1 MPLTPGEKLG
11 PYEIQS
17 LLGKGGMGE
26 VYKAH
31 DPRLRRDVAIKT
43 SATQFSERFDREARA
58 IASLNHTN
66 VCHLYDV
73 GPNYIVM
80 ELVEGETLA
89 GAMTFDEALPVI
101 RQLIDGIEA
110 AHEKNIIHRDL
121 KPANIKITHEGV
133 VKILDFGLA
142 KATEVWSAGD
152 PGESPTLTMGATVA
166 GTILGTAAYMS
177 PEQAKGKQVDKRADI
192 FSFGVVVYE
201 LLTGKSPFK
210 GETVV
215 ESLGAILNKDPD
227 WTPIPARAQRLLRC
241 CLQKDRKSRLASI
254 SDARLILDEPV
265 AVAAEPVTIIQKEPA
280 SKLPW
285 LAAAAAVFAMAA
297 YTFYP
302 RPAPPVAEAVRFTI
316 APPEGSTLTPY
327 RSQGAQAVVSPD
339 GRYLVVVAEASD
351 GSTARRLWLR
361 PLGSQTA
368 QQLDQ
373 TDGAFDPFW
382 SPDSKNIA
390 FFAEGKLKRI
400 AVSGG
405 SPINVCDAGSPEG
418 GSWSEDGIILLSPGN
433 AGLQRVA
440 ASGGVPAPVTNLA
453 TGEREHRHP
462 QFLPGGKRF
471 LYVVS
476 GGSKPGLYLQAL
488 GSNQRTFLL
497 ETGRALAASG
507 YVLYWRDN
515 TVLAQPFDWDAL
527 KPVGEPLSVTDDVR
541 GSSNNGRDAF
551 SVSATGV
558 LAYRGGGNLGT
569 NRYRWYSREGK
580 PDATGLE
587 LAAYGAVELSPDNK
601 RAVVERATAD
611 GTDLWLVEFPGGTLS
626 RLTSDPGAERWPT
639 WSPDSRRIAFDRKDG
654 IHQMLIGSGKATPV
668 YPDLHTIETWSPQGF
683 LVYTGIGTGGP
694 TSRIS
699 LFAAPE
705 ETAVKPLD
713 PKPRHLIEEKYAM
726 DDVRVSPDG
735 KWVAYLSQES
745 GGPEIWVASFPE
757 FTARRKI
764 STGRGIA
771 PLWRG
776 DGKELIYFGGDDS
789 FMSVEVKTG
798 AGFEAGV
805 PKPLFKPAGA
815 SVLSLQQILYAIT
828 YDGKRFFVRENPN
841 AGAAEIE
848 PVHVVLNWPALLGK

>member
-1 MPLTPGEKLG
+1 
-11 PYEIQS
+11 
-17 LLGKGGMGE
+17 MGE

-31 DPRLRRDVAIKT
+31 DSRLRRDVAIKT

-89 GAMTFDEALPVI
+89 GPMTFDEALPII

-121 KPANIKITHEGV
+121 KPANIKITPDGI

-142 KATEVWSAGD
+142 KATEVAAADSV
-152 PGESPTLTMGATVA
+152 ESPTLTMGATVA

-215 ESLGAILNKDPD
+215 ESLGAILNKEPD

-241 CLQKDRKSRLASI
+241 CLQKDRKLRLASI

-285 LAAAAAVFAMAA
+285 IVGAAAVLAMAT

-302 RPAPPVAEAVRFTI
+302 RPAPPTAEAVRFTI
-316 APPEGSTLTPY
+316 APPEGSTLTNN
-327 RSQGAQAVVSPD
+327 RGQGAQAVVSPD
-339 GRYLVVVAEASD
+339 GRYLVFVADTLGSD
-351 GSTARRLWLR
+351 GGTSRRLWLR

-368 QQLDQ
+368 QQLDK
-373 TDGAFDPFW
+373 TDGTVDPFW

-405 SPINVCDAGSPEG
+405 SPINVCDVGSSEG
-418 GSWSEDGIILLSPGN
+418 GAWSEDGVILFSSGN
-433 AGLQRVA
+433 VGLYRVA
-440 ASGGVPAPVTNLA
+440 ASGGVPSPATNLA

-471 LYVVS
+471 LYVVL
-476 GGSKPGLYLQAL
+476 GGSKPGLYLQES

-497 ETGRALAASG
+497 ETGRALVASG
-507 YVLYWRDN
+507 YLLYWRDN
-515 TVLAQPFDWDAL
+515 TVLAQQFDWDAL

-541 GSSNNGRDAF
+541 GSPTNGRNAF

-558 LAYRGGGNLGT
+558 LAYRGGGNLGA

-601 RAVVERATAD
+601 RAVVERGTND
-611 GTDLWLVEFPGGTLS
+611 GGDLWLVDFPGGTLS
-626 RLTSDPGAERWPT
+626 RLTSDPGSERFAT
-639 WSPDSRRIAFDRKDG
+639 WSPDSRRIAFDTQKG
-654 IHQMLIGSGKATPV
+654 IHQMLIGSGKATLV
-668 YPDLHTIETWSPQGF
+668 YPNLHNIETWSPQGF
-683 LVYTGIGTGGP
+683 LVYTGIGTGGV
-694 TSRIS
+694 TNRIS

-764 STGRGIA
+764 SMGRGIA

-815 SVLSLQQILYAIT
+815 SVLNLQQIFYAIT
-828 YDGKRFFVRENPN
+828 NDGKRFFVRENPN
-841 AGAAEIE
+841 AGATEIE